1 MLTAQA
7 INVTRFD
14 LGNVDG
20 LRVRLGY
27 APLTTV
33 LSLALDAIGG
43 RRRGA
48 PESWRS
54 ALRLAAPPGSQHAL
68 GPLASGQHSVLP
80 SCLLPAPT
88 RAPEPVPVQL
98 ERLRATDP
106 ALLLAQL
113 DAIFDDGNPPVR
125 WRSAVLHPSRWLD
138 SYVGVLAASWRVFAP
153 LWRRGEAV
161 MRREAERVGLAVVHG
176 AVEPLMSTLL
186 PSARFRDGVLEL
198 PAPEPSSLRVPGREL
213 LLTPMLSGH
222 RAGVLGIAGEQ
233 AWLAYP
239 ARGVGRLFDA
249 TSANTTDGL
258 SAVVGPVRATLL
270 RALDRPLTMGELA
283 AIGGCG
289 ASTTTYHC
297 ERLEDAALIQRERVG
312 RSVRINRTERA
323 DALMDLLA

>member
-14 LGNVDG
+14 LGDVGG

-27 APLTTV
+27 APLTTA

-68 GPLASGQHSVLP
+68 APLTSGQHSVLP

-88 RAPEPVPVQL
+88 HAPEPVPVQL

-106 ALLLAQL
+106 ALLLGQL
-113 DAIFDDGNPPVR
+113 EEIFDGGTPPVR
-125 WRSAVLHPSRWLD
+125 WRSAALSPRRWLD
-138 SYVGVLAASWRVFAP
+138 SYVGVLATSWRVFAP

-176 AVEPLMSTLL
+176 AVEPLLATLL
-186 PSARFRDGVLEL
+186 PSARLRDGVLEL
-198 PAPEPSSLRVPGREL
+198 PDPEPASLHVPGREL
-213 LLTPMLSGH
+213 VLAPMLSGH
-222 RAGVLGIAGEQ
+222 RAGALGVEGGAG
-233 AWLAYP
+233 WLAYP
-239 ARGVGRLFDA
+239 ARGVGQLFDA

-289 ASTTTYHC
+289 PSTTTYHC
-297 ERLEDAALIQRERVG
+297 ERLEDAALIHRERVG

>member
-1 MLTAQA
+1 MLTAQT

-54 ALRLAAPPGSQHAL
+54 ALRLAAPAGSQQAL

-80 SCLLPAPT
+80 DCLLPVPS
-88 RAPEPVPVQL
+88 RAPEPVPTQL

-113 DAIFDDGNPPVR
+113 HELFDGNPPLR
-125 WRSAVLHPSRWLD
+125 WRSAALNPSRWLG
-138 SYVGVLAASWRVFAP
+138 SYVSVLAASWRVFAP
-153 LWRRGEAV
+153 LWRRGESV

-198 PAPEPSSLRVPGREL
+198 PDPEPTSLHLPGREL
-213 LLTPMLSGH
+213 LLAPMLSGH
-222 RAGVLGIAGEQ
+222 RAGALGVSGDE

-249 TSANTTDGL
+249 TSASTTDGL
-258 SAVVGPVRATLL
+258 SAVVGPVRAALL

-289 ASTTTYHC
+289 PSTTTYHC

-312 RSVRINRTERA
+312 RSVRISRTERA